1 MSSTQKFQ
9 IIEADPSHRDF
20 LAGFGRR
27 SFIDAYRVT
36 LSLRDLETYTVDA
49 FSRSRIL
56 DELNDPAITYY
67 ICTDEQ
73 LNPCGYAKLIRS
85 TAPAGIGCD
94 ASIELQRIYIDSS
107 HHGQGGGSC
116 LLDHLQKRAIQQGL
130 KCIWLKV
137 WDGNEGAIRLY
148 EHAGFARV
156 GEEPYR
162 VGSDERKVIVMRKLL
177 DEDG

>member
-1 MSSTQKFQ
+1 MKAEPKFR
-9 IIEADPSHRDF
+9 IIEADASHRDF

-49 FSRSRIL
+49 FSPSRIL

-67 ICTDEQ
+67 VCADEE

-85 TAPAGIGCD
+85 SAPACVECD
-94 ASIELQRIYIDSS
+94 RSIELQRIYIDSA
-107 HHGQGGGSC
+107 HHGQGGGSY
-116 LLDHLQKRAIQQGL
+116 LLDYLEKRAVEQGL
-130 KCIWLKV
+130 ECVWLRV

-148 EHAGFARV
+148 EHAGFSTI
-156 GEEPYR
+156 GEEPYQ
-162 VGSDERKVIVMRKLL
+162 VGKDSRKVIVMRKVLA
-177 DEDG
+177 GGR